1 MKIPENLNAITD
13 KNFDIYFEIHPN
25 IKPVSSNKWIYH
37 KIEAFTDINSQKTNI
52 GYITIAYIDEELKN
66 KYCNDILNY
75 LINNNYIEFEDKSLN
90 LEKLNIE
97 NLRKIGSKMI
107 YGKIDNIDDKD
118 ILNML
123 KMKLKINESKYIS
136 HLKYHY
142 LKPEP
147 HYIDVFED
155 YRRKGVAVELY
166 KIASEF
172 CSLNGLNMYQS
183 LTQTP
188 EANAVWSKMKKTIPN
203 INLYTFNNYENKEKE
218 RYYIGNHKPILDFNT
233 DFSKINM
240 KKLKSKSKGLH
251 FN

>member
-1 MKIPENLNAITD
+1 
-13 KNFDIYFEIHPN
+13 
-25 IKPVSSNKWIYH
+25 
-37 KIEAFTDINSQKTNI
+37 
-52 GYITIAYIDEELKN
+52 
-66 KYCNDILNY
+66 
-75 LINNNYIEFEDKSLN
+75 
-90 LEKLNIE
+90 
-97 NLRKIGSKMI
+97 
-107 YGKIDNIDDKD
+107 
-118 ILNML
+118 
-123 KMKLKINESKYIS
+123 MKLL
-136 HLKYHY
+136 H

-203 INLYTFNNYENKEKE
+203 INLYTFNNYENKE

-240 KKLKSKSKGLH
+240 KKLKSKSKGFH

>member
-1 MKIPENLNAITD
+1 MQLQIKILVFIL
-13 KNFDIYFEIHPN
+13 K
-25 IKPVSSNKWIYH
+25 
-37 KIEAFTDINSQKTNI
+37 
-52 GYITIAYIDEELKN
+52 YIQ
-66 KYCNDILNY
+66 ILNQY
-75 LINNNYIEFEDKSLN
+75 LAINGFI
-90 LEKLNIE
+90 I
-97 NLRKIGSKMI
+97 
-107 YGKIDNIDDKD
+107 
-118 ILNML
+118 
-123 KMKLKINESKYIS
+123 KLKLL
-136 HLKYHY
+136 H

-203 INLYTFNNYENKEKE
+203 INLYTFNNYENKE

-240 KKLKSKSKGLH
+240 KKLKSKSKGFH